1 MQENYLIYVG
11 TNSVRGSRG
20 IYTVAA
26 DPRDWSMKILSA
38 APAYNSGGICLSPD
52 KKNLYAAAE
61 GMTFDGYAGVL
72 LRLHRRHLECLP
84 ER

>member
-1 MQENYLIYVG
+1 MQDKYLIYVG

-26 DPRDWSMKILSA
+26 DPKDWSMEVLSA
-38 APAYNSGGICLSPD
+38 SPAYNSGGICLSPD

-61 GMTFDGYAGVL
+61 GMTFDGFAAGGVAAK
-72 LRLHRRHLECLP
+72 RR
-84 ER
+84 RSGY